1 MYEVKEP
8 LERGREVMQLSYG
21 QIERR
26 RAGTMDIKEVFG
38 FVDPK
43 VRNAALQV
51 AEQLEKLGI
60 RFALAGGLAVGVHGY
75 VRATKD
81 VDFLVGEEAFE
92 HHGLLVTFKAGVPI
106 QVGGIQVDY
115 LSALSL
121 GKHLVQDLEHP
132 PVCDG
137 LPVVSV
143 EALIYMKLIAR
154 RRQDQLDVIKLI
166 QAGINVRS
174 VRKYLEE
181 YAPDQLPFFEEL
193 LEEAEK

>member
-1 MYEVKEP
+1 MYEMKEP
-8 LERGREVMQLSYG
+8 LERGREAMQLSYG

-43 VRNAALQV
+43 VRSAALQV

-121 GKHLVQDLEHP
+121 GQHLIQDIEHP

-166 QAGINVRS
+166 QAGVNVRS

-181 YAPDQLPFFEEL
+181 HASDQLPFFEEL

>member
-1 MYEVKEP
+1 MYEMIEP
-8 LERGREVMQLSYG
+8 SERRRDAMQLSYG

-121 GKHLVQDLEHP
+121 GQHLIQEIENP

-166 QAGINVRS
+166 QTGINVRS

-181 YAPDQLPFFEEL
+181 YASDQLPFFEEL